1 MKLSTSELTLEL
13 KNFYQLVVT
22 CHGEHK
28 HTKVSYYLIKDQ
40 EVIEKIP
47 YSRNHS
53 HTFNLHER
61 GRYRVKVFIRNAE
74 GERTIKNSED
84 FRYKDFE
91 TKDHPAYQQKIYS
104 IVGVH
109 RNAAFIKLLME
120 KHTQIRSFID
130 PTNQYCGQTF
140 FDLPVESIEDIKG
153 ENVTLI
159 ALEGLELD
167 DYQTESYTLK
177 VSETNILTNNLHRFL
192 AMDLYKLSRTF
203 YENGLTKGAEYVKDF
218 IRHKFNSYIPY
229 TAEIGEGTKLG
240 YGGIGVVIQK
250 SAKIGR
256 NCTISQNVTVG
267 SRGKQ
272 PIIGD
277 NVYIAP
283 GAICIGGTIG
293 DNVVVGANTVV
304 TKDIPS
310 NCVVAGVPAQIIS
323 TEMEKY
329 EKYVKK
335 RIIE

>member
-1 MKLSTSELTLEL
+1 MKLSTTDLTLEL
-13 KNFYQLVVT
+13 KNFYQLLVT

-28 HTKVSYYLIKDQ
+28 HTKMSYYLIKDQ
-40 EVIEKIP
+40 EVIEKVP

-53 HTFNLHER
+53 YTFNLNER

-74 GERTIKNSED
+74 GEQTVKTSED

-91 TKDHPAYQQKIYS
+91 TKDYPVYEKKVYS

-120 KHTQIRSFID
+120 KHNQIRSFID

-140 FDLPVESIEDIKG
+140 FDLPVESLEDVEG
-153 ENVTLI
+153 QNVTLI
-159 ALEGLELD
+159 ALEGLKLD
-167 DYQTESYTLK
+167 GHQTELYTLK
-177 VSETNILTNNLHRFL
+177 VSETNILTNALNRFL
-192 AMDLYKLSRTF
+192 SMDLYRLSRTF

-218 IRHKFNSYIPY
+218 IHHKFNSYIPY

-250 SAKIGR
+250 LAKIGK

-293 DNVVVGANTVV
+293 DNVVVGANAVV

-310 NCVVAGVPAQIIS
+310 NCVVAGVPAKIIS
-323 TEMEKY
+323 TDMEKY
-329 EKYVKK
+329 EKYVRK
-335 RIIE
+335 E